1 MKSRATLWPKANPE
15 AFMKQAGYWLILVVI
30 GFAGVSPAEDAP
42 SPAGV
47 LVAAHRGG
55 YADDKADRAPEN
67 SVANV
72 AVAIRKGFDLY
83 ETDIQRT
90 KDGVFVIV
98 HDETLERETTG
109 QGQASDLTLLDL
121 KTLTKRYRDGSLSE
135 EKVATL
141 EELLLAGKGRIRFK
155 ADLKPGLAAH
165 IDELARLLHRL
176 GMEEDVFIRCSRKEA
191 AVIEEAFAGGT
202 PKIELMV
209 KVDTA
214 GQVRDIAT
222 RFSPETIQINVEKD
236 EILSPAKIEAIRT
249 AVELGILVETH
260 SYADPAQRE
269 ALIEAGVRMFHTAVP
284 DETLAWLTARG
295 YR

>member
-1 MKSRATLWPKANPE
+1 MRMLLVLALFSGFVRVAA
-15 AFMKQAGYWLILVVI
+15 AG
-30 GFAGVSPAEDAP
+30 P
-42 SPAGV
+42 V

-55 YADDKADRAPEN
+55 YADDKNDRAPEN

-90 KDGVFVIV
+90 NDGVFVVV

-109 QGQASDLTLLDL
+109 QGRASDLTLSEI
-121 KTLTKRYRDGSLSE
+121 KTLTKRYRDGSPSE

-155 ADLKPGLAAH
+155 ADLKPGLTAH

-176 GMEEDVFIRCSRKEA
+176 GMVDQVYLRCSRKEA
-191 AVIEEAFAGGT
+191 AVIEAAFAAGT

-214 GQVRDIAT
+214 GQVRDIAA

-236 EILSPAKIEAIRT
+236 EALSPAKIEAIRT
-249 AVELGILVETH
+249 AVKLGILVETH

-269 ALIEAGVRMFHTAVP
+269 ALIEAGVGMFHTAIP
-284 DETLAWLTARG
+284 DETLTWLTEKGWR
-295 YR
+295 